1 MKLVSAL
8 LFLLCVHPCLADSL
22 YVNTTIYTV
31 NPDLPQAHA
40 LYVVDGKIAFV
51 GSEEQARA
59 QASNETEV
67 IDLHGRTMI
76 PGFIEGHG
84 HIMGLGLSKLNLDL
98 MHVANYEDLV
108 EKVAVAVDSAEKGE
122 WITGRGWHQS
132 KWVPQPGEM
141 IKGFQTHTRLSEVS
155 PDNPVYLVHAS
166 GHAGF
171 VNAKAMEIAG
181 ITKETEF
188 SGDGE
193 IIRDDKGEATGVLNE
208 IAQSL
213 VRKHVPPPSQAQR
226 ERALTLAMQEL
237 AENGVTSFQDAG
249 SLRADVELYKQFLHE
264 KKLTSRLWVMLSGRD
279 YPHLLSSFGTSNPH
293 FLSSWFKKGPE
304 IDLGDGRLTIRA
316 IKLVADGALGSR
328 GAWLLEPYL
337 DRPGHVGLPTMSI
350 EAMSDISHQAYQHG
364 FQIGIHA
371 IGDRANREVLNI
383 FDRLFDGK
391 DRGVRF
397 RIEHAQHIAESDIPR
412 FARLGVIASVQ
423 GIHMSSDR
431 LWAIDRLGIERIK
444 EGAYVWRKLVDSGAI
459 MMNGTDAPVEP
470 VNPIA
475 SFYSLVTRQTLKGE
489 PEGGFEPEQKLSR
502 EEALISYTLAA
513 AYGAFEED
521 QKGSLE
527 VGKWADF
534 TVLDRDIM
542 KVPDAELLQT
552 AVLMTVVGGEV
563 IFEKPRL
570 EKLIG
575 KKE

>member
-1 MKLVSAL
+1 
-8 LFLLCVHPCLADSL
+8 
-22 YVNTTIYTV
+22 
-31 NPDLPQAHA
+31 
-40 LYVVDGKIAFV
+40 VVDGKIAFV

-59 QASNETEV
+59 QVSNETDV
-67 IDLHGRTMI
+67 VDLQGRTMI

-98 MHVANYEDLV
+98 MNVANYEALV

-132 KWVPQPGEM
+132 KWIPQPGEM
-141 IKGFQTHTRLSEVS
+141 IKGFQTHKRLSEVS

-171 VNAKAMEIAG
+171 VNAMAMEIAG
-181 ITKETEF
+181 ITKQTEF

-193 IIRDDKGEATGVLNE
+193 IIRDEDGEATGVLNE

-249 SLRADVELYKQFLHE
+249 SLKADVELYKQFLRE

-279 YPHLLSSFGTSNPH
+279 YPHFLSSLNTNNPH

-304 IDLGDGRLTIRA
+304 IDLGDDRLTIRA

-337 DRPGHVGLPTMSI
+337 DRPGHIGLPTMSI

-412 FARLGVIASVQ
+412 FARLGVIAAVQ

-431 LWAIDRLGIERIK
+431 LWAIDRLGIKRIK
-444 EGAYVWRKLVDSGAI
+444 EGAYVWRKLIDSGAVLI
-459 MMNGTDAPVEP
+459 NGTDAPVEP

-489 PEGGFEPEQKLSR
+489 PEGGFEPDQKLSR

-552 AVLMTVVGGEV
+552 TVLMTVVGGEV
-563 IFEKPRL
+563 IFEKPF
-570 EKLIG
+570 
-575 KKE
+575 